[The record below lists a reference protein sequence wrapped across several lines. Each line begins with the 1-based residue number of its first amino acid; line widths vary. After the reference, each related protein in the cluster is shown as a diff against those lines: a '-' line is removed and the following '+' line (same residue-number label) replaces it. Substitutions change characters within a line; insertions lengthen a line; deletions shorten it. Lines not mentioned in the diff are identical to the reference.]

1 MWVHSE
7 GPPPPARENR
17 YFADAE
23 WGPWGGWVGGPLG
36 AYYPRG
42 QLQFVEMLKLG
53 FVDILNSKF
62 SRGGDVWLRF

>member
-7 GPPPPARENR
+7 GQPPPARENR

-23 WGPWGGWVGGPLG
+23 WGPWG
-36 AYYPRG
+36 
-42 QLQFVEMLKLG
+42 QLQFVGMPKLG